1 MDFRKL
7 DKSIVGVVKE
17 QQIKLGYRREKVRLY
32 YPLSSLNRLLGTQ
45 YSSKQ
50 MQESM
55 EQYQNQV
62 SDKYGRMEISH
73 VGERFCFVMPEQG
86 SEYIHEHT
94 GEDKFLVELIE
105 TLRKH
110 EVIFEEVLAVFFRY
124 SDKVHIEKLKQQ
136 EFDYLI
142 FFEDGI
148 PDDFIYCLNVD
159 EEHIIYHR
167 FTPDDYAAF
176 LE

>member
-1 MDFRKL
+1 MDFTKL
-7 DKSIVGVVKE
+7 DKSIAGVVKE

-45 YSSKQ
+45 YHPQQ
-50 MQESM
+50 MQECM
-55 EQYQNQV
+55 QQYRAWV
-62 SDKYGRMEISH
+62 AEKYGAVEISH
-73 VGERFCFVMPEQG
+73 EKERFCFLIPEQG

-110 EVIFEEVLAVFFRY
+110 DVILEEVLAVFFRY
-124 SDKVHIEKLKQQ
+124 SDKVHVEKLTHQ

-142 FFEDGI
+142 FFEDGK

-167 FTPDDYAAF
+167 FTPDDYAEF